1 MVSLNVES
9 TKKKKV
15 KLIEIDNKKVIIRGL
30 GVLEIGRDWLKGTK
44 FQLSDE

>member
-1 MVSLNVES
+1 MWNLQR
-9 TKKKKV
+9 KKKV
-15 KLIEIDNKKVIIRGL
+15 KLTEIENKKVIIRGL